1 MERDASL
8 EEFLDGGDGD
18 SMTSD
23 DSEETAASDD
33 KEPDDGGGVMPATST
48 GYWVSGGAA
57 CAECGA
63 VVERRWRDGDAFV
76 CGDCKSW

>member
-8 EEFLDGGDGD
+8 EEFLDGDGRD

-23 DSEETAASDD
+23 DSEETAASGD
-33 KEPDDGGGVMPATST
+33 KEPDDGEAVMPATST
-48 GYWVSGGAA
+48 GNWESGGAA

-63 VVERRWRDGDAFV
+63 VVE
-76 CGDCKSW
+76 